1 MDRYKPKTYSDLT
14 GDQRLFRQV
23 LQWIKQWDYCV
34 FNKMPYQETQRDKAM
49 KQFKDNQNPNKFYK
63 RFDPQETNDSLLRPE
78 KRILLL
84 SGPPGFGKTTV
95 AHVMA
100 KMAGYNII
108 EINASDDR
116 TGDVVNTKIKSAL
129 EMQAIMRDPNQLENG
144 ERTMSMNQKPNLIVI
159 DEIDGVSNRSGA
171 GGTDSFISQLIQIA
185 TAGTNENKKSK
196 SKKKETPLRRPII
209 CICNDIYAPA
219 LRPLRYVAQVMYFKE
234 VPMITVAKRLGEIC
248 AYEGLETDLG
258 SLRVLAETTNGDL
271 RSCINTLQYIRSTSK
286 VFTKSML
293 AEDGLGKKDTSKSL
307 FSIWENIFCN
317 PKSSNSED
325 HGKYVDRLVETV
337 SANGEIDKI
346 LQGCYESY
354 PLMRFHDVAMEKC
367 CQMNEWLDFYDQLNI
382 RINGHQEYS
391 LYKYLPYP
399 VVNFHR
405 FFAGTTAQE
414 HRVEYPRADYQLY
427 SSRKTFENLID
438 MFLAGIKPE
447 KRRFLNRDIISTEL
461 IPHLMYIISPDL
473 KKVNKT
479 LFTQEEKDTLAKLVH
494 TMIDYGL
501 TYVSQK
507 TNEGQVLLKLEP
519 PIEQVLY
526 FGLSKPKSLLPRQH
540 ELRQLIASEIQQ
552 EIIITRERL
561 AMTKQKKETLKKT
574 VQVIAKPKI
583 LTKKVAVDYFNRPI
597 IEEEPNTSRME
608 VDAIPQPVVRYIYH
622 EGSSN
627 AVKKPMKV
635 KDFF

>member
-1 MDRYKPKTYSDLT
+1 M
-14 GDQRLFRQV
+14 
-23 LQWIKQWDYCV
+23 
-34 FNKMPYQETQRDKAM
+34 
-49 KQFKDNQNPNKFYK
+49 
-63 RFDPQETNDSLLRPE
+63 
-78 KRILLL
+78 
-84 SGPPGFGKTTV
+84 
-95 AHVMA
+95 
-100 KMAGYNII
+100 
-108 EINASDDR
+108 
-116 TGDVVNTKIKSAL
+116 
-129 EMQAIMRDPNQLENG
+129 
-144 ERTMSMNQKPNLIVI
+144 
-159 DEIDGVSNRSGA
+159 
-171 GGTDSFISQLIQIA
+171 
-185 TAGTNENKKSK
+185 
-196 SKKKETPLRRPII
+196 RRPII